1 MTISCVFLLMAFWN
15 PFSIFTAHKVP
26 PCDGVK
32 ATCVALTGVTS
43 HVATGVARPI
53 AAVYY
58 QGKSIPFTVSD
69 EKSLGPVAV
78 SIPLNKITN
87 QPELLTLKYA
97 PVDSAASVM
106 AKAKKKTAPA
116 TQGTD
121 ARMQLPKSSENKASE
136 NKTIENSGSQ

>member
-1 MTISCVFLLMAFWN
+1 MAFWN
-15 PFSIFTAHKVP
+15 PFSVFTAHKVP

-32 ATCVALTGVTS
+32 ATCVTLTGVTY
-43 HVATGVARPI
+43 HVGAGAVRPV

-58 QGKSIPFTVSD
+58 QGKSIPFTVSE

-87 QPELLTLKYA
+87 QPEVLTLKYA
-97 PVDSAASVM
+97 PAASAVM
-106 AKAKKKTAPA
+106 AASAKSKTKKTAPV

-121 ARMQLPKSSENKASE
+121 ARMQSPKSSENKTSE
-136 NKTIENSGSQ
+136 NRAIENSGSQ

>member
-1 MTISCVFLLMAFWN
+1 MAFWN
-15 PFSIFTAHKVP
+15 PFSVFTAHKVP

-32 ATCVALTGVTS
+32 ATCVTLTGVTY
-43 HVATGVARPI
+43 HVGAGAVRPV

-87 QPELLTLKYA
+87 QPEVLTLKYA
-97 PVDSAASVM
+97 PAASAALM
-106 AKAKKKTAPA
+106 AASAKPKTKKTTPA

-121 ARMQLPKSSENKASE
+121 ARMQLPKASE
-136 NKTIENSGSQ
+136 NRASENSGSQ